1 MKKTDFESM
10 LGDFILHAQ
19 KAHVAMG
26 FVVADIVT
34 DNIGIQMARDKFV
47 TNLTSM
53 NEIKDIASI
62 TYGDNKHAQEILCKM
77 NRLCEMM
84 WVGAKAKRLLP
95 INKDIAELRS
105 IYDNLDVDIHP
116 KRFHAIKHETPMK
129 LSISSTE
136 DEYESP
142 VLQIELEGFP
152 ITCRFIH
159 REGKLMHALVTDDD
173 GDINII
179 EAAFRILP
187 MMLIDI
193 ISGGSGKFNASLYN
207 SEGSIV
213 LRLEADGVVFYFI
226 YLKNSNRLELLKHNE
241 KMEAVLQQS
250 NKEWMFDHISATN
263 EFVFR
268 TWETSSYPEYTLA

>member
-34 DNIGIQMARDKFV
+34 DNIGTQMARDKFV
-47 TNLTSM
+47 TNLSSM

-159 REGKLMHALVTDDD
+159 REGKLMHAMVSD
-173 GDINII
+173 GDVMITEDVFHIM
-179 EAAFRILP
+179 P

-193 ISGGSGKFNASLYN
+193 ISGGSGKFNTSLYN
-207 SEGSIV
+207 SESYKI
-213 LRLEADGVVFYFI
+213 LRLEAGEEVYYSI
-226 YLKNSNRLELLKHNE
+226 YVKNTNQLELLKHNK

>member
-10 LGDFILHAQ
+10 LGEFILHAQ

-26 FVVADIVT
+26 FIVADIVT

-47 TNLTSM
+47 SNLSAM

-129 LSISSTE
+129 LSMSSTE
-136 DEYESP
+136 DEYENP
-142 VLQIELEGFP
+142 VLEVELDGFP

-159 REGKLMHALVTDDD
+159 RKGELMHAMVSND
-173 GDINII
+173 GIMITGD
-179 EAAFRILP
+179 AFFHILP

-193 ISGGSGKFNASLYN
+193 VSGGSGKFNASLYN
-207 SEGSIV
+207 SESYIT
-213 LRLEADGVVFYFI
+213 LRLEADEVVFYFI
-226 YLKNSNRLELLKHNE
+226 YTKNNNKLELLKYDE
-241 KMEAVLQQS
+241 EMEIVLQQS